1 MKKTL
6 KFIGVTVL
14 AFSLLSNG
22 VFAATAIQKHTVKP
36 IAQSQVKPNTPKV
49 LIANKTI
56 DILNLVNTIKINE
69 VIKTDIYENPSTG
82 YSWQIEVLGEK
93 DAISY
98 TFEFLPVPA
107 KIDVKATKKIEQKPL
122 ICGEG
127 TLKTLAIKGLKPG
140 KATVKM
146 TLIRPWEK
154 NMEPVKTME
163 FEIEVK

>member
-1 MKKTL
+1 L
-6 KFIGVTVL
+6 KLIGATVL
-14 AFSLLSNG
+14 VFSLLANG
-22 VFAATAIQKHTVKP
+22 VFATTAIQKNTIKP
-36 IAQSQVKPNTPKV
+36 IVPAQVNQTASKV

-82 YSWQIEVLGEK
+82 YSWNIEVLGDQ

-98 TFEFLPVPA
+98 TFEFVPVPV
-107 KIDVKATKKIEQKPL
+107 KIDAKTSKKIEQKPL

-127 TLKTLAIKGLKPG
+127 TFKTLAIKGLKPG

-146 TLIRPWEK
+146 TLLRPWEK
-154 NMEPVKTME
+154 NIAPVKTME